1 MAQEDFGSR
10 GFLESD
16 SYYHCKVNR
25 VLPFLMLMLN
35 LQILMVPNSC
45 EELKFFSQPLIVD
58 NAISTDT
65 ALESMIDKPESLVKE
80 VSAIEEAQ
88 TLELMESPIR
98 HDGDNIGAYQILGIS
113 SLVLSLLAAIVLYV
127 KRRSDKTLH
136 PVAVSS
142 KKFSTHH
149 VVKEKH
155 SSQNWPTEVEVAG
168 ESCPSEM
175 SSFQI
180 SSSYSKKYPKAGNN
194 KAQSMEKKPRKVNR
208 RESLAT
214 SESSMGS
221 PSYGSFTTYE
231 RITAKQASGG
241 EVVITPVRR
250 SSRIKSHVIS
260 P

>member
-1 MAQEDFGSR
+1 MIIRGFIGERMVKWLKRILAQEDSW
-10 GFLESD
+10 
-16 SYYHCKVNR
+16 N
-25 VLPFLMLMLN
+25 
-35 LQILMVPNSC
+35 QI
-45 EELKFFSQPLIVD
+45 
-58 NAISTDT
+58 AIITASTDT